1 MNTVA
6 TSVEAD
12 RTLTLASYVLHLIG
26 AVAGI
31 TSIIGLILNYV
42 KRGTSGE
49 MLDSHHTWM
58 IRSFWWAIL
67 WAVIGLI
74 TLPIVIGI
82 PILFI
87 AWIWYIYRHVRGLIA
102 LANGEP
108 MPL

>member
-6 TSVEAD
+6 TSIESD
-12 RTLTLASYVLHLIG
+12 RTFTLASYVLHLIG

-49 MLDSHHTWM
+49 VLDSHHTWM

-74 TLPIVIGI
+74 TFFIGI
-82 PILFI
+82 GIAILSI
-87 AWIWYIYRHVRGLIA
+87 VWIWYIYRHVRGLIA
-102 LANGEP
+102 LVNGEP

>member
-12 RTLTLASYVLHLIG
+12 RTFTLASYVLHLIG

-31 TSIIGLILNYV
+31 TSIIGLILNYL

-49 MLDSHHTWM
+49 VLDSHHSWM

-67 WAVIGLI
+67 WGVIGLI
-74 TLPIVIGI
+74 TIFIVIGWF
-82 PILFI
+82 ILLI
-87 AWIWYIYRHVRGLIA
+87 VWIWYIYRHVRGLIA